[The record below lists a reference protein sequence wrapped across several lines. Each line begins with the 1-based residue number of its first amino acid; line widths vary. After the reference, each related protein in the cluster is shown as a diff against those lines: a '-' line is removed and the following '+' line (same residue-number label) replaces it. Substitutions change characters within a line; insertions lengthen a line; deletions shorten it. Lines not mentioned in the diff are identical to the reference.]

1 MKVELVSKAYKCED
15 VELEDAVV
23 SADLVTVQDGKITN
37 IDNGSVAVKV
47 GEETKHFSF
56 VVYND
61 GNAYNLNNAPAN
73 VDGRAII
80 LKFIEIVKPKI
91 V

>member
-1 MKVELVSKAYKCED
+1 MKVELISKAYKCEG

-23 SADLVTVQDGKITN
+23 SADVVTVQDGKITN

-56 VVYND
+56 VVYNN
-61 GNAYNLNNAPAN
+61 GNAYNLNNAPAE
-73 VDGRAII
+73 VDGRVII
-80 LKFIEIVKPKI
+80 LDFIAAVEAEIV
-91 V
+91 